1 MCCVLQ
7 CDAGFSECVTVS
19 VLCVAVRALREELIN
34 SSWCGILAALS
45 LLLDARSVSD
55 TTLVNPALSHSPVPR
70 LSVRDSCAAVHV
82 YSSVSWL
89 FCTFYLQ
96 ACCYCHPCVVP
107 VICVCSYDQC
117 VA

>member
-1 MCCVLQ
+1 MIQ
-7 CDAGFSECVTVS
+7 CDVGFSECVVVS

-55 TTLVNPALSHSPVPR
+55 TTLVNPTLSHSSVAR
-70 LSVRDSCAAVHV
+70 LSVRDGSLPVV
-82 YSSVSWL
+82 QPYL
-89 FCTFYLQ
+89 FVVQCHGYMFYLQ
-96 ACCYCHPCVVP
+96 AHCYCHPCSVP
-107 VICVCSYDQC
+107 VICVCTC